1 MDEDNILGGGSGGD
15 TGMTSDK
22 GSDGNQIKSAK
33 HTYQIGGNQVV
44 LVSRKPAVEPGSDH
58 KPDNSMIV
66 LLAGGTAE
74 GGFVDDGLVNIRGC
88 KGVRITSG
96 PLAIP
101 VISPPTKGAST
112 DGVEVV
118 VSEQQSIS
126 LVRGITEDVNQSIA
140 LTQNNIVINAGLQGT
155 LTLCAGLN
163 EITIGPSGILING
176 LTVQLNPGAP
186 DMPPPLPPGEE
197 YA

>member
-1 MDEDNILGGGSGGD
+1 MDEENILGGGAGGD
-15 TGMTSDK
+15 TGMTSD
-22 GSDGNQIKSAK
+22 DGNKGHQVKSAK

-44 LVSRKPAVEPGSDH
+44 LVSRIPTP
-58 KPDNSMIV
+58 KPDDEDTPDPSMIT
-66 LLAGGTAE
+66 LLAGGSLK
-74 GGFVDDGLVNIRGC
+74 GNFVDDGLVNIRGC

-101 VISPPTKGAST
+101 VISPSTKGAST